1 MHDKPRSV
9 FISILLYLFLTLIC
23 AAVALPVVWMILMT
37 FRTNPEVFKIPPQV
51 FPDTFTFDTYRR
63 FFSKEILTYFFNS
76 YFIGITTTIASLIL
90 ASFAA
95 YGFSRFKFKGKS
107 VMNMF
112 VVATQTIPAIAL
124 LIPYYIFIIRLNLY
138 DTYFGLIITYTSFC
152 LPYCIIMLT
161 AYFNTLPTE
170 LDEAV
175 KIDGGSRF
183 RTLWNVIIPVS
194 IPGIAATAVYSF
206 LLTWNE
212 YLFALSMVQSSTKRT
227 IPVGI
232 TLLSG
237 ENMTDWVMQMTVAF
251 LASIPVLIM
260 YAMLQRRFVSGLAA
274 GAVKG

>member
-1 MHDKPRSV
+1 MPNKTRSV
-9 FISILLYLFLTLIC
+9 FTSILLYLFLTVTC
-23 AAVALPVVWMILMT
+23 AIVALPVIWMILMT
-37 FRTNPEVFKIPPQV
+37 FRTNPEVFKIPPQI
-51 FPDTFTFDTYRR
+51 FPETFTFGTYQR
-63 FFSKEILTYFFNS
+63 FFSKEVLTFLFNS
-76 YFIGITTTIASLIL
+76 YFIGIVTTIISLIL
-90 ASFAA
+90 GSFAA

-152 LPYCIIMLT
+152 LPYCIVMLT

-183 RTLWNVIIPVS
+183 RTLWNVIIPIS
-194 IPGIAATAVYSF
+194 IPGIVATAVYSF

-212 YLFALSMVQSSTKRT
+212 YLFALSLVQSSNKRT

-232 TLLSG
+232 TLLVG
-237 ENMTDWVMQMTVAF
+237 ENMTDWVMQMSVAF
-251 LASIPVLIM
+251 LSSIPVLIM
-260 YAMLQRRFVSGLAA
+260 YAMLQKRFVSGLAS